1 MSNETHP
8 FSILTPSYIMDAVES
23 QGYVCDGRISALNS
37 YENRVYQVGLE
48 DQAVP
53 VIAKFYRPKRWSS
66 DQILE
71 EHHFSI
77 ALADYELPVVPPLIN
92 KYGDSLLHYEDFQ
105 FALFERKGGHGPE
118 LDDLDNLYTMGR
130 L

>member
-1 MSNETHP
+1 MAIMTNEAHP

-66 DQILE
+66 AQILE
-71 EHHFSI
+71 EHSFSI
-77 ALADYELPVVPPLIN
+77 ALADYELPVVPPLM
-92 KYGDSLLHYEDFQ
+92 
-105 FALFERKGGHGPE
+105 R
-118 LDDLDNLYTMGR
+118 R
-130 L
+130 V